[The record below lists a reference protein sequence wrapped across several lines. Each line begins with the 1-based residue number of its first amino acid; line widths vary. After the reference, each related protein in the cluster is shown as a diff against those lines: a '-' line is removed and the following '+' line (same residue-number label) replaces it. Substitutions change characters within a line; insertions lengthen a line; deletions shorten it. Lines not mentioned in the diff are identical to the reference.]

1 MSERMSAKRVESTV
15 NRLLALLHEQ
25 AAAERELDRFRES
38 VDPPAVPNEFPNLRA
53 FLEYHERSQR
63 YEEELADR
71 EARLNKAKKDYKA
84 AHDRLRDVLP
94 ENVPLKYELVGP
106 GLPPSQANRHVI
118 IVNRQGELTIEE
130 R

>member
-25 AAAERELDRFRES
+25 ATAERELDRFRES
-38 VDPPAVPNEFPNLRA
+38 VDPPAVPPEFPNLRA

-118 IVNRQGELTIEE
+118 IVKRQGELTIEE